1 MTNFY
6 TKILYQSEQTNHVK
20 TLMEAFFS
28 NLDLPTISQVQK
40 SKLNAPISA
49 AELREVIQLFWTVKT
64 PGSAGLGGYKE
75 ILLLE
80 PIMNV

>member
-1 MTNFY
+1 
-6 TKILYQSEQTNHVK
+6 
-20 TLMEAFFS
+20 MEAFFS

-40 SKLNAPISA
+40 SKLNAPISV
-49 AELREVIQLFWTVKT
+49 AELREVIQLLWTVKT

-75 ILLLE
+75 IQSLLLE